1 MKLIIGLGNPGKQYA
16 KTRHNIGWQVLDSL
30 AGDDQWSESK
40 KIKAQYL
47 KNKINGIEAE
57 LLKPLTFMNESG
69 QAVAYAVKNH
79 NLTADD
85 IIVVHDDKDLPLGKI
100 KVQTNSSSAGHNG
113 VQSIIDHLKT
123 QNFNRIRI
131 GIASDNPKK
140 MADTSKFVL
149 NRFGILEKSKVKQ
162 AVQQAVDEIIKLIK

>member
-30 AGDDQWSESK
+30 AGKNKWSESK
-40 KIKAQYL
+40 KAKAEYIKKEIDGTL
-47 KNKINGIEAE
+47 VE

-69 QAVAYAVKNH
+69 QAVAYAVKKH
-79 NLTADD
+79 SIATSD

-100 KVQTNSSSAGHNG
+100 KIQSDSSSAGHNG
-113 VQSIIDHLKT
+113 VQSIMDHLKT
-123 QNFNRIRI
+123 QSFTRVRM
-131 GIASDNPKK
+131 GIASDNLKK

-149 NRFGILEKSKVKQ
+149 NRFGFLEKGKVKQ
-162 AVQQAVDEIIKLIK
+162 AVQQAVEEIKKLLK